1 LSADFGGTGRPFYGK
16 YRGSVTDV
24 DGSTFRIK
32 AKVPAV
38 LGDQKTGWCTPC
50 VPYAGDGVGLVFLPK
65 SGAGVW
71 IEFEAGD
78 VSFPIWSGCYW
89 RDGEQPGDISDTVRG
104 FVTESPSKLLF
115 DDDGETVTLSDA
127 NENGVKLDSN
137 GVHLERGSGS
147 IVVSDSE
154 VNIND
159 GALAVTP

>member
-1 LSADFGGTGRPFYGK
+1 
-16 YRGSVTDV
+16 
-24 DGSTFRIK
+24 
-32 AKVPAV
+32 
-38 LGDQKTGWCTPC
+38 
-50 VPYAGDGVGLVFLPK
+50 
-65 SGAGVW
+65 
-71 IEFEAGD
+71 

-89 RDGEQPGDISDTVRG
+89 RDGEQPGDITDTIRG

-115 DDDGETVTLSDA
+115 DDDGESVTLSDA